1 MQTEE
6 RGKTNYK
13 KYQEKFQQQSLTFK
27 KFQNTIIS

>member
-13 KYQEKFQQQSLTFK
+13 NTKKFQQQSLTFK